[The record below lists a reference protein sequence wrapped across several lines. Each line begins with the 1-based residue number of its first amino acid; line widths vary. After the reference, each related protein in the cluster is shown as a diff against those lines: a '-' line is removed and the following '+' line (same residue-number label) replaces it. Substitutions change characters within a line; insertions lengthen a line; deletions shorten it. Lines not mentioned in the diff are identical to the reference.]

1 MIRSI
6 CDYNDAY
13 IHVKGT
19 ITILN
24 TGRAA
29 APDNRNKKVTFKN
42 CDAFI
47 NCISQI
53 NNTQVDDA
61 HVTDVVM
68 PMYNL
73 NRI

>member
-24 TGRAA
+24 TGRAT
-29 APDNRNKKVTFKN
+29 APDNKNKKSN
-42 CDAFI
+42 I
-47 NCISQI
+47 
-53 NNTQVDDA
+53 
-61 HVTDVVM
+61 
-68 PMYNL
+68 
-73 NRI
+73 

>member
-29 APDNRNKKVTFKN
+29 APDNKNKKSN
-42 CDAFI
+42 I
-47 NCISQI
+47 
-53 NNTQVDDA
+53 
-61 HVTDVVM
+61 
-68 PMYNL
+68 
-73 NRI
+73 